1 MLHLPIFLKTF
12 KPYAPSIC
20 MFVHLGRTTLFYLI
34 SFLLVLSALTSTGMV
49 QAQSA
54 ACTVNQF
61 SPSFPSSVNPGQ
73 QFQVTTTLGIT
84 CYQWRTYYTGRLD
97 LVDKTSH
104 MILSSSYL
112 NIGFKPTYTSTIT
125 SNATAPSTNGP
136 LNLALNLYIFEEA
149 SMVQSSLNHPVQI
162 TVGSAPAN
170 APVAAT
176 TAQANQ
182 PMAQSNAALPLEATT
197 SVPTETQT
205 ALATGASGMNIW
217 PYAIAAMIAVIVL
230 AALVIFAEQKHKA

>member
-1 MLHLPIFLKTF
+1 MPD
-12 KPYAPSIC
+12 
-20 MFVHLGRTTLFYLI
+20 HLGQTTLFCLI
-34 SFLLVLSALTSTGMV
+34 SSLLVLSTLTTTGIV

-73 QFQVTTTLGIT
+73 QFLVTTTLGIT

-136 LNLALNLYIFEEA
+136 WDLALNLYIFEEA

-162 TVGSAPAN
+162 TVGSTSAN
-170 APVAAT
+170 APVAPR
-176 TAQANQ
+176 TAQAAQ
-182 PMAQSNAALPLEATT
+182 PTAQSNATVPLEATT
-197 SVPTETQT
+197 FIPTETQT
-205 ALATGASGMNIW
+205 ALATGTSGINIW
-217 PYAIAAMIAVIVL
+217 PYAIAAMTAVIVL
-230 AALVIFAEQKHKA
+230 SAVVIFAEQKHRT